1 MKRYARIVATLGPSS
16 SDEATIRQLIEAGMD
31 VARLNF
37 SHGNH
42 EEHGQRIA
50 LIRKL
55 SLELGKPIT
64 ILQDLQGP
72 RLRIGALPQGSIQL
86 SAGQIVNLTM
96 AEGLSVQ
103 NSSQGEVILPFDVP
117 ELNRVLHEGS
127 HILMDDGH
135 LELEVIQ
142 ISEDDIRARVVLGGL
157 LSSHKGVNLP
167 GAHLTIPGFTDKDRQ
182 DLAFGLSHQIDAVAI
197 SFVQSAQDVDLVRHA
212 IMEISPKQ
220 ADTPIIAKLERPEA
234 LNNLDEI
241 LHVTDGVMVA
251 RGDLGVEIS
260 PASVPIAQKRIIQ
273 AANQHAR
280 IVITATQMLDSMI
293 TNPRP
298 TRAEASDVANAIF
311 DGSDAVMLSGET
323 ASGKYPLESVLMM
336 DAIICE
342 AEAHMAEWGHHV
354 VEYNQVIQDDAVA
367 MTQAARALAH
377 DRKVEAVAVFT
388 RTGRTALLMAKARP
402 RVPILAFTP
411 EERTYHRL
419 GLYWGVIPFQ
429 VPFASTVESMISTVE
444 DAIIKATAI
453 QPGQQVVLISG
464 HPIGTF
470 RLPNLALL
478 HTVCGKV
485 D

>member
-16 SDEATIRQLIEAGMD
+16 SDEATIRKLIEAGLD

-37 SHGNH
+37 SHGTH
-42 EEHGQRIA
+42 AEHAQKIT

-72 RLRIGALPQGSIQL
+72 KLRIGTLPQGTIQL
-86 SAGQIVNLTM
+86 KAGQVVNLTM
-96 AEGLSVQ
+96 AEELPVV
-103 NSSQGEVILPFDVP
+103 NSTQGEVILPFDVP
-117 ELNRVLHEGS
+117 ELNHVLHEGS

-142 ISEDDIRARVVLGGL
+142 VSEDDIRAKVVLGGP

-167 GAHLTIPGFTDKDRQ
+167 GAHLTIPGFTEKDRE
-182 DLAFGLSHQIDAVAI
+182 DLAFGLIQKVDAVAI
-197 SFVQSAQDVDLVRHA
+197 SFVQTAADVELVRQA
-212 IMEISPKQ
+212 IKDLAPEQ

-234 LNNLDEI
+234 LDNLDEI

-251 RGDLGVEIS
+251 RGDLGVEMS
-260 PASVPIAQKRIIQ
+260 PATVPIAQKRIIQ

-280 IVITATQMLDSMI
+280 
-293 TNPRP
+293 
-298 TRAEASDVANAIF
+298 ANAIF

-323 ASGKYPLESVLMM
+323 ASGIYPLESVQMM
-336 DAIICE
+336 DAIVCE

-354 VEYNQVIQDDAVA
+354 LDYNQVIQDDAVA
-367 MTQAARALAH
+367 MTQAARELAH
-377 DRKVEAVAVFT
+377 DRKVEAIAVFT

-411 EERTYHRL
+411 EERTYRRM

-429 VPFASTVESMISTVE
+429 VTFANTVESMISIVE
-444 DAIIKATAI
+444 KAIINATAI

-464 HPIGTF
+464 HPVGTF